1 MLKGASPFSST
12 IRTSMDKK
20 RILLIDDELM
30 LLLSMQRMLDSE
42 YQVDIAVG
50 GKQALAAIDNNIYD
64 LIICDINMPDVNGV
78 DVYLYIN
85 KNHPVMEDRI
95 IFMTGAILSD
105 EITEFLTRNNNK
117 CLPKPF
123 ESQKLLTTIKDFLV

>member
-1 MLKGASPFSST
+1 
-12 IRTSMDKK
+12 MDKK

-50 GKQALAAIDNNIYD
+50 GKQALDAIDNTNNAYD
-64 LIICDINMPDVNGV
+64 LIICDINMPDVTGI
-78 DVYLYIN
+78 DVYLYIH
-85 KNHPVMEDRI
+85 KNYPGIEDRI
-95 IFMTGAILSD
+95 IFMTGAVLSD
-105 EITEFLTRNNNK
+105 EITEFLTRNKNK
-117 CLPKPF
+117 CISKPF

>member
-1 MLKGASPFSST
+1 
-12 IRTSMDKK
+12 MDKK

-50 GKQALAAIDNNIYD
+50 GNKAYDFLANTNNVYD
-64 LIICDINMPDVNGV
+64 LIICDINMPDVSGV

-85 KNHPVMEDRI
+85 KNYPGMENRI

-105 EITEFLTRNNNK
+105 NIKEFLARNNNK
-117 CLPKPF
+117 CISKPF